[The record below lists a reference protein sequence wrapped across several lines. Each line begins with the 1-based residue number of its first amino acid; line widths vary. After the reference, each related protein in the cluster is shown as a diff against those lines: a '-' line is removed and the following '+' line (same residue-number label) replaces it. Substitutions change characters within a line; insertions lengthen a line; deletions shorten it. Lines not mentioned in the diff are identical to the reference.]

1 MNFLSASHLFR
12 ALLASLL
19 LGLSTWASALTV
31 KPFSTAELAQL
42 QQAGKPVAVHFH
54 AEWCSTCKVQER
66 SIETLKSDAQISGVT
81 LLVANYDE
89 EKELRRSMKVRS
101 QSVMVVFK
109 GTQEVARLNGQT
121 KAEDIKGVL
130 VKAL

>member
-1 MNFLSASHLFR
+1 MSLPHPFHVFR
-12 ALLASLL
+12 ALLAVCLLSL
-19 LGLSTWASALTV
+19 SSWASALTV
-31 KPFSTAELAQL
+31 KPYSAAELAQL

-54 AEWCSTCKVQER
+54 ADWCSTCKAQER
-66 SIETLKSDAQISGVT
+66 SIETLRSDAQIGEVT
-81 LLVANYDE
+81 LLVADYDN
-89 EKELRRSMKVRS
+89 EKELRRSLKVRS

-121 KAEDIKGVL
+121 RPEDIKGVL

>member
-1 MNFLSASHLFR
+1 MTFLATSRSFR

-31 KPFSTAELAQL
+31 KPFSAAELAQL

-54 AEWCSTCKVQER
+54 ADWCSTCKAQER
-66 SIETLKSDAQISGVT
+66 SIETLKSDVQVSGVT

-89 EKELRRSMKVRS
+89 EKELRRSLKVRS

-109 GTQEVARLNGQT
+109 GAQEVARLNGQT
-121 KAEDIKGVL
+121 RPDDIKSVL